1 MRISLAF
8 TLLVFR
14 IFSALNMPIVS
25 DDERT
30 ELYLRVWSQTTDEV
44 RQELPIE
51 YQAAA
56 CGMTTNEFEFMARV
70 VQAESD
76 GSYDWSDLEDKI
88 LIAAVI
94 LNRVQSGSF
103 RNSIEGVLTEPGQF
117 STVSGGRCS
126 CSYSA
131 SSRWAIVEAQR
142 RLANDEIPN
151 DLLYFNCIGY
161 NCGTAYGCYGGNYFS
176 RG

>member
-1 MRISLAF
+1 MRVSLAF
-8 TLLVFR
+8 TLLIFR
-14 IFSALNMPIVS
+14 IFSTINLPMVS

-30 ELYLRVWSQTTDEV
+30 DIYLRAWQNASDEV

-56 CGMTTNEFEFMARV
+56 CNMSAYEFEFMARV
-70 VQAESD
+70 IQAESD

-94 LNRVQSGSF
+94 FNRVENRQFNNTIS
-103 RNSIEGVLTEPGQF
+103 GVLTESGQF
-117 STVSGGRCS
+117 STVSGGWCS
-126 CSYSA
+126 CRYSD

-142 RLANDEIPN
+142 RLFAEEIPR

-161 NCGTAYGCYGGNYFS
+161 NYGTAYGCYGGNYFM

>member
-1 MRISLAF
+1 MRFSLICSMVLLRVF
-8 TLLVFR
+8 T
-14 IFSALNMPIVS
+14 ALNAATMPAS
-25 DDERT
+25 
-30 ELYLRVWSQTTDEV
+30 ELNDIYLRAWNSATDEV

-56 CGMTTNEFEFMARV
+56 CGMSTTEFEFMARV
-70 VQAESD
+70 IQAESD
-76 GSYDWSDLEDKI
+76 GSDSMERLEGKI

-94 LNRVQSGSF
+94 FNRVESSQF
-103 RNSIEGVLTEPGQF
+103 NNTITTVLTESGQF
-117 STVSGGRCS
+117 TTVSGGWCS
-126 CSYSA
+126 SPLTK

-142 RLANDEIPN
+142 RLAADEIPT

-161 NCGTAYGCYGGNYFS
+161 NYGTSYGFVDGNYFM